1 MSGVTFDGYMA
12 TEGGREAVM
21 EKDLPLLF
29 LSFPS
34 AKDPNWKSHPGR
46 ENKSTAALI
55 TMSNMEW
62 YREFAGTT
70 LHKRGD
76 DYEEF
81 KKTLGDDLVEF
92 ACKLYP
98 QIRHHIDYVEVAT
111 PMTNNYYLGQ
121 GRNSIHLKNHFI
133 LTSWN

>member
-1 MSGVTFDGYMA
+1 MNVS
-12 TEGGREAVM
+12 
-21 EKDLPLLF
+21 KD
-29 LSFPS
+29 
-34 AKDPNWKSHPGR
+34 
-46 ENKSTAALI
+46 
-55 TMSNMEW
+55 
-62 YREFAGTT
+62 FAGTT

-81 KKTLGDDLVEF
+81 KKVLGDDLVEF

-121 GRNSIHLKNHFI
+121 GRNSIHACQRHFR
-133 LTSWN
+133 LSGWEKANRY

>member
-1 MSGVTFDGYMA
+1 MSP
-12 TEGGREAVM
+12 
-21 EKDLPLLF
+21 KD
-29 LSFPS
+29 
-34 AKDPNWKSHPGR
+34 
-46 ENKSTAALI
+46 
-55 TMSNMEW
+55 
-62 YREFAGTT
+62 FAGTT

-121 GRNSIHLKNHFI
+121 GRNSIHAKMP
-133 LTSWN
+133 TSLQTEWLGEINGID

>member
-1 MSGVTFDGYMA
+1 MVP
-12 TEGGREAVM
+12 
-21 EKDLPLLF
+21 K
-29 LSFPS
+29 
-34 AKDPNWKSHPGR
+34 
-46 ENKSTAALI
+46 
-55 TMSNMEW
+55 
-62 YREFAGTT
+62 EFAGTT

-76 DYEEF
+76 EYEEF

-121 GRNSIHLKNHFI
+121 GRNSIHATI
-133 LTSWN
+133 TSD